1 MRRPFEGRLIMNE
14 HHGHN
19 ESPPRFWRSRYGI
32 GLLVLGAIAGYFLLK
47 EHTAHVVGFLPFL
60 LLAACPLM
68 HLFMH
73 HGHGHGGHDPSSHTP
88 SDTTPTQA
96 PNPGAGPKVNVRD
109 QRGDQP

>member
-1 MRRPFEGRLIMNE
+1 MNE

-32 GLLVLGAIAGYFLLK
+32 GLLVLVAIAGYFLLK

-73 HGHGHGGHDPSSHTP
+73 HGHGHGHGGHDRASRTP

-96 PNPGAGPKVNVRD
+96 PNRGAGSSANARD

>member
-1 MRRPFEGRLIMNE
+1 MDRD
-14 HHGHN
+14 HGSN
-19 ESPPRFWRSRYGI
+19 ESSPRFWRSRYGI
-32 GLLVLGAIAGYFLLK
+32 GMLVLGAIAGYFLLK

-73 HGHGHGGHDPSSHTP
+73 HGHGGHDHASHTP
-88 SDTTPTQA
+88 PDTTSTQS
-96 PNPGAGPKVNVRD
+96 PNPGAGSNADARD